1 MRLKLLPV
9 GCPERMATLAGSQA
23 SPDPGSA
30 VDYDERAARSVT
42 VHVLPSI
49 TLAQVDKVFRA
60 AGLPVEISFRLGKR
74 AACVVLSSPEFL
86 DAALSLRGAA
96 IQPKSSASLPPCVL
110 EIEPGVVKPPAEKVA
125 QGASN
130 GKKN

>member
-1 MRLKLLPV
+1 MKRQAHVDPLVDIVHRELHARLHQR
-9 GCPERMATLAGSQA
+9 ESN
-23 SPDPGSA
+23 
-30 VDYDERAARSVT
+30 ERAARSVT